1 MKADLCAFLKAAVR
15 RPAVI
20 GAFAPTSET
29 LAAQLAEVVPRR
41 GAPTVLELGPGTGA
55 VSGLIR
61 SRLPEDARHVAVE
74 VDRAMVDHLVA
85 TRPWLEVLHLDAAEL
100 DSRIGAGEVD
110 AVVSALPWTLIPE
123 PAQGRIIEA
132 VARVLAPG
140 GSFTTIA
147 YLTGTPFGPGRRFRR
162 RLGASF
168 DEVLTTR
175 TIWRNLPPAR
185 TYVCRRPITPGPD
198 RQGTPLAG

>member
-1 MKADLCAFLKAAVR
+1 MKTDLGVFLKAAMR

-20 GAFAPTSET
+20 GAFAPTSEI
-29 LAAQLAEVVPRR
+29 LAAQLVEVVPRR

-61 SRLPEDARHVAVE
+61 SRLPDDARYLAVE
-74 VDRAMVDHLVA
+74 VDRAMVDHLTV
-85 TRPWLEVLHLDAAEL
+85 TRPWLEVLHMSAAEL
-100 DSRIGAGEVD
+100 GSRIGAGEVD

-123 PAQGRIIEA
+123 RTQGQIIEE
-132 VARVLAPG
+132 VAKVLAPG

-147 YLTGTPFGPGRRFRR
+147 YLTGTSFGPGKRFRR

-175 TIWRNLPPAR
+175 TVWRNLPPAR
-185 TYVCRRPITPGPD
+185 TYVCRRPIVP
-198 RQGTPLAG
+198 